1 MNLNNSHFIRVV
13 LYFNRQNLEDKS
25 RSFSQLPNP
34 FVMYA
39 HVIFSRVILYTG
51 LQNFLKYFKDVSILT
66 LDGNQCQIC
75 FSRRVKSHSI
85 GDDLLKQ
92 QPFDLQEYPLHP

>member
-1 MNLNNSHFIRVV
+1 MSTVV
-13 LYFNRQNLEDKS
+13 
-25 RSFSQLPNP
+25 
-34 FVMYA
+34 
-39 HVIFSRVILYTG
+39 LYTG
-51 LQNFLKYFKDVSILT
+51 LKNYQKEFTDVSILT

-92 QPFDLQEYPLHP
+92 QLFDLQEYLLHP

>member
-1 MNLNNSHFIRVV
+1 MSLS
-13 LYFNRQNLEDKS
+13 K
-25 RSFSQLPNP
+25 LPNP
-34 FVMYA
+34 FIIYV
-39 HVIFSRVILYTG
+39 HVILNMVILYTG
-51 LQNFLKYFKDVSILT
+51 LKNFQKHFTDVSILT

-75 FSRRVKSHSI
+75 FSRTMKSHSI